1 MNLLALVDCDN
12 FYASCE
18 RLFRPDLRKKP
29 IVVLSNNDGCVIA
42 RSKEAKA
49 MGIKMGVPWFQI
61 KKAYLANGGQVF
73 SSNFALYGDLSN
85 RVMHVLEGM
94 VNNIEVYSIDEAF
107 LDLRHIQNSNHAYEF
122 GIHCRNIVDQWVGI
136 PVRIGIGPTKTLAKI
151 ASHVAK
157 KKIGGT
163 GVFCLHESLQI
174 EHVLKHLPI
183 NEIWGIGRNLSRQ
196 LNDLSVYSSY
206 DLMKMDTRLIR
217 SKFSVVLERT
227 VRELR
232 GEQCLAVQNDRE
244 PKKQIIVSRSF
255 RERTGDFDQLKPLIS
270 NFAVRAGEKL
280 RHEGQKCSQ
289 VSVLIATSPFS
300 KQAQYRG
307 FHSIQFSNP
316 VNDTRSILAGAN
328 QALQDC
334 FRQGYAYA
342 KAGVLLSQFSHSSVI
357 QRSLFDDLHKSF
369 YQKQNED
376 LMRCIDSM
384 NAEGVQVYYASQ
396 CPGQVLPMNKKMMSP
411 KYTTSWLELPTA
423 K

>member
-183 NEIWGIGRNLSRQ
+183 NEIWGIGRNLSRR

-206 DLMKMDTRLIR
+206 DLMKMDARLIR

-255 RERTGDFDQLKPLIS
+255 RERTGDFNQLKPLIS

-369 YQKQNED
+369 DQKQNED

>member
-61 KKAYLANGGQVF
+61 KKAYLAKGGQVF

-183 NEIWGIGRNLSRQ
+183 NEIWGIGRNLSRR
-196 LNDLSVYSSY
+196 LNDLNIYSSY

-255 RERTGDFDQLKPLIS
+255 RERTGDFNQLKPLIS

-342 KAGVLLSQFSHSSVI
+342 KAGVLLNQFSHSSVI
-357 QRSLFDDLHKSF
+357 QRSLFNDLHQSF
-369 YQKQNED
+369 DQKQNED
-376 LMRCIDSM
+376 LMRYIDLM

-396 CPGQVLPMNKKMMSP
+396 CPGQALPMNKKMMSP

>member
-1 MNLLALVDCDN
+1 MKLIALVDCDN

-18 RLFRPDLRKKP
+18 RLFRPDLKKKP

-42 RSKEAKA
+42 RSREAKA

-61 KKAYLANGGQVF
+61 KGSYLAKGGQVF
-73 SSNFALYGDLSN
+73 SSNFALYGDLSK

-94 VNNIEVYSIDEAF
+94 VNNIEIYSIDEAF
-107 LDLRHIQNSNHAYEF
+107 LDLQYIQNSNHAYEF
-122 GIHCRNIVDQWVGI
+122 GVHCRNMVDQWVGI
-136 PVRIGIGPTKTLAKI
+136 PVRVGIGPTKTLAKI

-174 EHVLKHLPI
+174 EHILKHLPI
-183 NEIWGIGRNLSRQ
+183 NEIWGIGRNLSRR
-196 LNDLSVYSSY
+196 LNDLNIYSSY

-255 RERTGDFDQLKPLIS
+255 RERTGDFNQLKPLIS

-300 KQAQYRG
+300 KQSQYRG

-369 YQKQNED
+369 DQKQNED

>member
-1 MNLLALVDCDN
+1 MKLIALVDCDN

-18 RLFRPDLRKKP
+18 RLFRPDLKKKP

-42 RSKEAKA
+42 RSREAKA

-61 KKAYLANGGQVF
+61 KGSYLAKGGQVF
-73 SSNFALYGDLSN
+73 SSNFALYGDLSK

-94 VNNIEVYSIDEAF
+94 VSNIEIYSIDEAF
-107 LDLRHIQNSNHAYEF
+107 LDLQHIQNSNHAYEF
-122 GIHCRNIVDQWVGI
+122 GVHCRNMVDQWVGI

-151 ASHVAK
+151 ASHIAK

-183 NEIWGIGRNLSRQ
+183 NEIWGIGRNLSRR
-196 LNDLSVYSSY
+196 LNDLNIYSSY

-244 PKKQIIVSRSF
+244 SKKQIIVSRSF
-255 RERTGDFDQLKPLIS
+255 RERTGDFNQLKPLIS

-357 QRSLFDDLHKSF
+357 QRSLFNDLHKSF
-369 YQKQNED
+369 DQKQNED

-396 CPGQVLPMNKKMMSP
+396 CPGQALPMNKKMMSP

>member
-183 NEIWGIGRNLSRQ
+183 NEIWGIGRNLSRR

-206 DLMKMDTRLIR
+206 ELMKMDTRLIR

-396 CPGQVLPMNKKMMSP
+396 CPGQVLPMSKKMMSP

>member
-183 NEIWGIGRNLSRQ
+183 NEIWGIGRNLSRR

-328 QALQDC
+328 QALRDC

>member
-183 NEIWGIGRNLSRQ
+183 NEIWGIGRNLSRR
-196 LNDLSVYSSY
+196 LNDLSIYSRY
-206 DLMKMDTRLIR
+206 ELMKMDTRLIR

>member
-1 MNLLALVDCDN
+1 MKLIALVDCDN

-42 RSKEAKA
+42 RSREAKA

-73 SSNFALYGDLSN
+73 SSNFALYGDLSK

-94 VNNIEVYSIDEAF
+94 VNNIEIYSIDEAF
-107 LDLRHIQNSNHAYEF
+107 LDLQYIQNSNHAYEF
-122 GIHCRNIVDQWVGI
+122 GVHCRNMVDQWVGI
-136 PVRIGIGPTKTLAKI
+136 PVRVGIGPTKTLAKI

-174 EHVLKHLPI
+174 EHILKHLPI
-183 NEIWGIGRNLSRQ
+183 NEIWGIGRNLSRR
-196 LNDLSVYSSY
+196 LNDLNIYSSY

-255 RERTGDFDQLKPLIS
+255 RERTGDFNQLKPLIS

-369 YQKQNED
+369 DQKQNED

-396 CPGQVLPMNKKMMSP
+396 CPGQALPMNKKMMSP

>member
-183 NEIWGIGRNLSRQ
+183 NEIWGIGRNLSRR

-255 RERTGDFDQLKPLIS
+255 RERTSDFDQLKPLIS

-384 NAEGVQVYYASQ
+384 NAEEVQVYYASQ

>member
-174 EHVLKHLPI
+174 ENVLKHLPI
-183 NEIWGIGRNLSRQ
+183 NEIWGIGRNLSRR
-196 LNDLSVYSSY
+196 LNDLSIYSSY

-255 RERTGDFDQLKPLIS
+255 RERTGDFNQLKPLIS

-369 YQKQNED
+369 DQKQNED

>member
-183 NEIWGIGRNLSRQ
+183 NEIWGIGRNLSRR
-196 LNDLSVYSSY
+196 LNDLSIYSSY

-255 RERTGDFDQLKPLIS
+255 RERTGDFNQLKPLIS

-342 KAGVLLSQFSHSSVI
+342 KAGVLLSQFSHSSVM

-369 YQKQNED
+369 DQKQNED

-396 CPGQVLPMNKKMMSP
+396 CPGQALPMNKKMMSP

>member
-183 NEIWGIGRNLSRQ
+183 NEIWGIGRNLSRR

-342 KAGVLLSQFSHSSVI
+342 KAGVLLSQFSHSSVM

-369 YQKQNED
+369 DQKQNED

-384 NAEGVQVYYASQ
+384 NAEGLQVYYASQ
-396 CPGQVLPMNKKMMSP
+396 CPGQALPMNKKMMSP

>member
-1 MNLLALVDCDN
+1 
-12 FYASCE
+12 
-18 RLFRPDLRKKP
+18 
-29 IVVLSNNDGCVIA
+29 VLSNNDGCVIA

-183 NEIWGIGRNLSRQ
+183 NEIWGIGRNLSRR

-206 DLMKMDTRLIR
+206 ELMKMDTRLIR

>member
-1 MNLLALVDCDN
+1 
-12 FYASCE
+12 
-18 RLFRPDLRKKP
+18 
-29 IVVLSNNDGCVIA
+29 
-42 RSKEAKA
+42 
-49 MGIKMGVPWFQI
+49 
-61 KKAYLANGGQVF
+61 
-73 SSNFALYGDLSN
+73 
-85 RVMHVLEGM
+85 MHVLEGM

-183 NEIWGIGRNLSRQ
+183 NEIWGIGRNLSRR

>member
-183 NEIWGIGRNLSRQ
+183 NEIWGIGRNLSRR

-255 RERTGDFDQLKPLIS
+255 RERTSDFDQLKPLIS

-384 NAEGVQVYYASQ
+384 NAEGLQVYYA
-396 CPGQVLPMNKKMMSP
+396 
-411 KYTTSWLELPTA
+411 
-423 K
+423 

>member
-183 NEIWGIGRNLSRQ
+183 NEIWGIGRNLSRR
-196 LNDLSVYSSY
+196 LNDLSIYSSY

-342 KAGVLLSQFSHSSVI
+342 KAGVLLNQFSHSSVI
-357 QRSLFDDLHKSF
+357 QRSLFNDLHQSF
-369 YQKQNED
+369 DQKQNED
-376 LMRCIDSM
+376 LMRCIDLM

-396 CPGQVLPMNKKMMSP
+396 CPGQALPMNKKMMSP

>member
-183 NEIWGIGRNLSRQ
+183 NEIWGIGRNLSRR
-196 LNDLSVYSSY
+196 LNDLSIYSSY

-396 CPGQVLPMNKKMMSP
+396 CPGQVLPMSKKMMSP

>member
-49 MGIKMGVPWFQI
+49 MGIKMGIPWFQI

-183 NEIWGIGRNLSRQ
+183 NEIWGIGRNLSRR

-255 RERTGDFDQLKPLIS
+255 RERTGDFNQLKPLIS

-357 QRSLFDDLHKSF
+357 QRSLFNDLHQSF
-369 YQKQNED
+369 DQKQNED
-376 LMRCIDSM
+376 LMRCIDLM
-384 NAEGVQVYYASQ
+384 NAKGVQVYYASQ
-396 CPGQVLPMNKKMMSP
+396 CPGQALPMNKKMMSP

>member
-49 MGIKMGVPWFQI
+49 MGIKMGIPWFQI

-183 NEIWGIGRNLSRQ
+183 NEIWGIGRNLSRR

-369 YQKQNED
+369 YQKQNEN

>member
-183 NEIWGIGRNLSRQ
+183 NEIWGIGRNLSRR
-196 LNDLSVYSSY
+196 LNDLSIYSSY
-206 DLMKMDTRLIR
+206 ELMKMDTRLIR

-384 NAEGVQVYYASQ
+384 NAEEVQVYYASQ

>member
-49 MGIKMGVPWFQI
+49 MGIKMGIPWFQI

-183 NEIWGIGRNLSRQ
+183 NEIWGIGRNLSRR
-196 LNDLSVYSSY
+196 LNDLSIYSSY

-255 RERTGDFDQLKPLIS
+255 RERTSDFDQLKPLIS

>member
-183 NEIWGIGRNLSRQ
+183 NEIWGIGRNLSRR

-206 DLMKMDTRLIR
+206 ELMKMDTRLIR

-255 RERTGDFDQLKPLIS
+255 RERTSDLDQLKPLIS

>member
-183 NEIWGIGRNLSRQ
+183 NEIWGIGRNLSRR
-196 LNDLSVYSSY
+196 LNDLSIYSSY

>member
-1 MNLLALVDCDN
+1 MKLIALVDCDN

-42 RSKEAKA
+42 RSREAKA

-73 SSNFALYGDLSN
+73 SSNFALYGDLSK

-94 VNNIEVYSIDEAF
+94 VNNIEIYSIDEAF
-107 LDLRHIQNSNHAYEF
+107 LDLQYIQNSNHAYEF
-122 GIHCRNIVDQWVGI
+122 GVHCRNMVDQWVGI

-183 NEIWGIGRNLSRQ
+183 NEIWGIGRNLSRR
-196 LNDLSVYSSY
+196 LNDLNIYSSY

-255 RERTGDFDQLKPLIS
+255 RERTGDFNQLKPLIS

-357 QRSLFDDLHKSF
+357 QRSLFDDLHQSF
-369 YQKQNED
+369 DQKQNED

>member
-61 KKAYLANGGQVF
+61 KKAYLAKGGQVF

-157 KKIGGT
+157 KKVGGT

-183 NEIWGIGRNLSRQ
+183 NEIWGIGRNLSRR
-196 LNDLSVYSSY
+196 LNDLSIYSSY

-255 RERTGDFDQLKPLIS
+255 RERTGDFNQLKPLIS

-342 KAGVLLSQFSHSSVI
+342 KAGVLLNQFSHSSVI
-357 QRSLFDDLHKSF
+357 QRSLFNDLHQSF

-376 LMRCIDSM
+376 LMRCIDLM

-396 CPGQVLPMNKKMMSP
+396 CPGQALPMNKKMMSP